1 MFDFQAIDILR
12 NSQAN
17 VRLKVRKCQLEAVP
31 DSIPPGQGQI
41 TLTEVPG
48 RITLFNFMF
57 YIPMPHT
64 VIFMAVKTDNFQRKN
79 CDIFFFFPK
88 TYILGAGK
96 DQYNNFALPKT

>member
-1 MFDFQAIDILR
+1 MTRLIFKPNFLFDFQAIDILR

-48 RITLFNFMF
+48 KITLFNFVLHSYATYCDF
-57 YIPMPHT
+57 YGS
-64 VIFMAVKTDNFQRKN
+64 KN
-79 CDIFFFFPK
+79 
-88 TYILGAGK
+88 
-96 DQYNNFALPKT
+96 